1 MKNINSNIDSTI
13 LCSGVGTILALA
25 QAKLYKLKAKRQA
38 RIASNDEFVKE
49 KSIPKIEIGIILI
62 IENCSSGEKNICENK
77 EYRL

>member
-1 MKNINSNIDSTI
+1 
-13 LCSGVGTILALA
+13 
-25 QAKLYKLKAKRQA
+25 
-38 RIASNDEFVKE
+38 VKE